1 MGAIGRWLSVQ
12 CCMIYMVNY
21 KQSTQPPESGFAL
34 IMALVI
40 SSVVLSIGLS
50 MLSITIKQVDLTA
63 TARESEV
70 AFQTASAAME
80 CALMTRIK
88 EDINIATTSPADNIS
103 IDCGTISGTIS
114 RSGNDNR
121 GRYIYETD
129 WVGSDGRVSF
139 VKIDMFVIGENA
151 GNRNYNPSDRSF
163 SRICP
168 DDIYC
173 TYIFAEGYNRSED
186 EVLNAALF
194 TVQRE
199 LTAEF

>member
-1 MGAIGRWLSVQ
+1 
-12 CCMIYMVNY
+12 
-21 KQSTQPPESGFAL
+21 
-34 IMALVI
+34 MALVI

-88 EDINIATTSPADNIS
+88 EDDNIATTSPTDTIN
-103 IDCGTISGTIS
+103 IDCGTINGTVN

-129 WVGSDGRVSF
+129 WTGADGRTSF
-139 VKIDMFVIGENA
+139 IRIDMFVIGENA
-151 GNRNYNPSDRSF
+151 GYRTYSPSGRSF
-163 SRICP
+163 SRTCP
-168 DDIYC
+168 AGIYC

-186 EVLNAALF
+186 EVINAALF